1 MKQVVVLGAGL
12 SGLASAA
19 LIAQAGHK
27 VTVIERHSW
36 LGGKSR
42 RVEVLGQ
49 RMDTGPALVTFPG
62 VLQKLY
68 AEYDELGGKANQI
81 APLKLTK
88 LNEVGEYFYKNH
100 KVTIPIPKGHPWH
113 DQWQR
118 FESEHADL
126 AEDITTLLTASPMSP
141 AALPSVS
148 KIFSRYGLNLTT
160 EKYLKSLT
168 WMDED
173 LKEVI
178 AIHTLNA
185 GIAPK
190 DTIALYASITAV
202 MSAQGISVPEGGVN
216 EIARSLAKLATAA
229 GAEIKLNEKVISV
242 RRNKVVTERG
252 EYRADLVV
260 SSLDPEQ
267 LRAVLG
273 KKPKPWPKRSCSG
286 VAIYAV
292 LKKPLPEHFVTHSV
306 VMPDSGAELHEA
318 LESNRP
324 PRQTMAFLNYY
335 KPAEIYPNSKPT
347 VAVLLTAPADGKHYD
362 LDSEWVRNEL
372 DRISDVVGLDAPI
385 DELFEDYITLTPEY
399 FSGWGGPGGALYGK
413 TRKLWQSGPFH
424 TPQYRSLFRP
434 WLYRVG
440 ASVHPGGGIPAVLG
454 GAINVARMVIKA
466 NKL

>member
-27 VTVIERHSW
+27 VTVIERNNW

-62 VLQKLY
+62 VLKKLY
-68 AEYDELGGKANQI
+68 AEYDSLGGNADDV
-81 APLKLTK
+81 APLKLSQ
-88 LNEVGEYFYKNH
+88 LNEVGEYFYRQH
-100 KVTIPIPKGHPWH
+100 RVRLPVPEGHPWH
-113 DQWQR
+113 SQWQR
-118 FESEHADL
+118 FEAEHADL
-126 AEDITTLLTASPMSP
+126 AVEITNLLTASPFS
-141 AALPSVS
+141 AQSLPSVS

-160 EKYLKSLT
+160 DKYLESLD
-168 WMDED
+168 WMEED

-185 GIAPK
+185 GIAPR
-190 DTIALYASITAV
+190 DTISLYASITAI
-202 MSAQGISVPEGGVN
+202 MASEGIWVPEGGVN
-216 EIARSLAKLATAA
+216 EIAQSLAKLAQAA
-229 GAEIKLNEKVISV
+229 GAEIHLGETVTSLRG
-242 RRNKVVTERG
+242 RRVTTNQG
-252 EYRADLVV
+252 EYRPDVVV

-267 LRAVLG
+267 LRVIMG
-273 KKPKPWPKRSCSG
+273 KRPKPWPKRSCSG

-292 LKKPLPEHFVTHSV
+292 LKKPLPENFVTHSV
-306 VMPDSGAELHEA
+306 VMPDSGDELHDS
-318 LESNRP
+318 LSRSVP

-335 KPAEIYPNSKPT
+335 KPGEIYPNEKPT

-362 LDSEWVRNEL
+362 LNSEWVRAEL
-372 DRISDVVGLDAPI
+372 DRISDVVGLEEPI

-399 FSGWGGPGGALYGK
+399 FSAWGGPGGALYGK

-424 TPQYRSLFRP
+424 TPSYRSLIRP

-454 GAINVARMVIKA
+454 GAMNVARMVIK
-466 NKL
+466 NQKL

>member
-1 MKQVVVLGAGL
+1 MKHVVVLGAGL

-27 VTVIERHSW
+27 VTVIERNTW

-62 VLQKLY
+62 VLEKLY
-68 AEYDELGGKANQI
+68 AEYDLLGGNANQI
-81 APLKLTK
+81 APLRLSK
-88 LNEVGEYFYKNH
+88 LNEVGEYFYKDH
-100 KVTIPIPKGHPWH
+100 RVTIPVPENHPWH
-113 DQWQR
+113 AQWQR
-118 FESEHADL
+118 FEKEHADL
-126 AEDITTLLTASPMSP
+126 AQDITNLLTTSPFS
-141 AALPSVS
+141 AKSLPSVS

-160 EKYLKSLT
+160 DRYLKSLS

-202 MSAQGISVPEGGVN
+202 MSSQGISVPEGGVN
-216 EIARSLAKLATAA
+216 EIAQSLAKLAQAA
-229 GAEIKLNEKVISV
+229 GAEIRLGEIVTSLTKG
-242 RRNKVVTERG
+242 RVVTDQA
-252 EYRADLVV
+252 EYQPDLVV

-267 LRAVLG
+267 LRVVMG
-273 KKPKPWPKRSCSG
+273 KDPKPWPKRSCSG

-292 LKKPLPEHFVTHSV
+292 LKESLPENFVTHSV
-306 VMPDSGAELHEA
+306 VMPDSGDELHQA
-318 LESNRP
+318 LSESRP

-335 KPAEIYPNSKPT
+335 RPGEIYPNQKPT

-362 LDSEWVRNEL
+362 LNSEWVRAEL
-372 DRISDVVGLDAPI
+372 DRISDVVGLDRPI

-399 FSGWGGPGGALYGK
+399 FSAWGGPGGALYGK

-424 TPQYRSLFRP
+424 SPQYHSPFRP
-434 WLYRVG
+434 WLYKVG
-440 ASVHPGGGIPAVLG
+440 AAVHPGGGIPAVLG
-454 GAINVARMVIKA
+454 GALNVARMVIRA
-466 NKL
+466 N

>member
-1 MKQVVVLGAGL
+1 MKHVVVLGAGL

-27 VTVIERHSW
+27 VTVIERNTW

-62 VLQKLY
+62 VLEKLY
-68 AEYDELGGKANQI
+68 AEYDLLGGNANQI
-81 APLKLTK
+81 APLRLSK
-88 LNEVGEYFYKNH
+88 LNEVGEYFYKEH
-100 KVTIPIPKGHPWH
+100 RVTIPVPENHPWH
-113 DQWQR
+113 AQWQR
-118 FESEHADL
+118 FEKEHADL
-126 AEDITTLLTASPMSP
+126 AQDITNLLTTSPFS
-141 AALPSVS
+141 AKSLPSVS

-160 EKYLKSLT
+160 DRYLKSLS

-202 MSAQGISVPEGGVN
+202 MSSQGISVPEGGVN
-216 EIARSLAKLATAA
+216 EIAQSLAKLAQAA
-229 GAEIKLNEKVISV
+229 GAEIRLGEIVTSLTKG
-242 RRNKVVTERG
+242 RVVTDQA
-252 EYRADLVV
+252 EYQPDLVV

-267 LRAVLG
+267 LRVVMG
-273 KKPKPWPKRSCSG
+273 KDPKPWPNRSCSG

-292 LKKPLPEHFVTHSV
+292 LKESLPENFVTHSV
-306 VMPDSGAELHEA
+306 VMPDSGDELHQA
-318 LESNRP
+318 LSESRP

-335 KPAEIYPNSKPT
+335 RPGEIYPNQKPT

-362 LDSEWVRNEL
+362 LNSEWVRAEL
-372 DRISDVVGLDAPI
+372 DRISDVVGLDRPI

-399 FSGWGGPGGALYGK
+399 FSAWGGPGGALYGK

-424 TPQYRSLFRP
+424 SPQYHSPFRP
-434 WLYRVG
+434 WLYKVG
-440 ASVHPGGGIPAVLG
+440 AAVHPGGGIPAVLG
-454 GAINVARMVIKA
+454 GALNVARMVIRA
-466 NKL
+466 N

>member
-27 VTVIERHSW
+27 VTVIERNTW

-68 AEYDELGGKANQI
+68 AEYDSLGGNANQI
-81 APLKLTK
+81 APLKLSK
-88 LNEVGEYFYKNH
+88 LSEVGEYFYKGH
-100 KVTIPIPKGHPWH
+100 RVTIPVPENHPWH
-113 DQWQR
+113 AQWQR

-126 AEDITTLLTASPMSP
+126 AQDITNLLTTSPFSSKS
-141 AALPSVS
+141 LPSVG

-160 EKYLKSLT
+160 DKYLKSLT

-202 MSAQGISVPEGGVN
+202 MSSQGISVPVGGVN
-216 EIARSLAKLATAA
+216 EIAQSLAKLAEAA
-229 GAEIKLNEKVISV
+229 GAEIHLGEIVTSLSKG
-242 RRNKVVTERG
+242 KVVTDQA
-252 EYRADLVV
+252 EYQPDLVV

-267 LRAVLG
+267 LRVVLG
-273 KKPKPWPKRSCSG
+273 KEPKPWPKRSCSG

-292 LKKPLPEHFVTHSV
+292 LKKPLPENFVTHSV
-306 VMPDSGAELHEA
+306 VMPDSGDELHQA
-318 LESNRP
+318 LSKSVP

-335 KPAEIYPNSKPT
+335 RPGEIYPNQKPT

-362 LDSEWVRNEL
+362 LNSEWVRAEL

-385 DELFEDYITLTPEY
+385 DELFEDYIALTPEY
-399 FSGWGGPGGALYGK
+399 FSAWGGPGGALYGK

-424 TPQYRSLFRP
+424 SPQYRSLIRP

-454 GAINVARMVIKA
+454 GALNVARMVIKS
-466 NKL
+466 N